1 MVARR
6 KNREESGL
14 LLWWLIYVPS
24 FHEVDHQVSRLDDRS
39 PMIDR
44 ISEFTFLPI
53 FHPRIDRGMSYS

>member
-44 ISEFTFLPI
+44 FSEFMHIIL
-53 FHPRIDRGMSYS
+53 HA